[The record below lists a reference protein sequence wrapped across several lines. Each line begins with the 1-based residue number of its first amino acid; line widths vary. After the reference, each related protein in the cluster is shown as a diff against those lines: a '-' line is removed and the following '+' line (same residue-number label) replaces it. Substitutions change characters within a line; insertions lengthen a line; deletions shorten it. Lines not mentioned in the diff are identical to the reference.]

1 MHGNGIGTS
10 EEPAGFLFSRTRTLL
25 AWGILRLLL
34 FVSRT
39 SLSLF
44 FLLFVSLSLD
54 SSWWTFYSSREIV
67 HIVCFYVGRPI
78 YCLIS
83 ICYFFCLTGF
93 VTAALLFSINKY
105 LFFFLTSCC
114 KLDPP
119 YPLTVLNFY
128 YIEAWWRGGSSSPCS
143 SPASPHFICTHF
155 TCLLAL
161 DVVVRIITNHVCFGR
176 H

>member
-105 LFFFLTSCC
+105 LFFSNILLQIGSTISSDRTQFL
-114 KLDPP
+114 L
-119 YPLTVLNFY
+119 Y
-128 YIEAWWRGGSSSPCS
+128 RGM
-143 SPASPHFICTHF
+143 
-155 TCLLAL
+155 
-161 DVVVRIITNHVCFGR
+161 VERRIF
-176 H
+176 